1 MAENKSDFIKDPQYI
16 KEEMEKLKEHL
27 RIKKGFNS
35 DSRMFEVDKD
45 ANGNVLVL
53 KTVVDNNRDL
63 PSEWNYGTY
72 LLDGYPKTGFY
83 TMKDGKYVFLPT
95 KNEIDKS
102 KEVEYDTVQDFRAAI
117 IAANP
122 HLEHQVSMT
131 SGFGAEGVIQIE
143 GSLNG
148 IQLPTTDLYYDEQ
161 KGCIVSSINPGIEFR
176 VEFISSAERDVS
188 NVGIGAEPVSS
199 DVQSSL
205 RQSAVRDVES
215 RNESEG
221 RGVSPMEYGVEII
234 NFSLMKSV
242 FESQYRFGDD
252 NNVVTEEKDGTRDV
266 LKESSTSAVDD
277 PRRVEAIMRVNQAW
291 IESYHTVLEGAGKT
305 VSEKETAFMGDDV
318 AGIFDHIV
326 MGLLKGG
333 AQLKMSELPK
343 MLFDRFG
350 MEYSGLVKVMLHF
363 ICHPDIAPMF
373 ELQMDM
379 GPDEAVEQVE
389 AERGNYLMDE
399 AEDVMQK
406 VMAPLQ
412 GNPNNPP
419 RP

>member
-1 MAENKSDFIKDPQYI
+1 MAENKSDFIRDPQFI

-27 RIKKGFNS
+27 RVKKGFNS
-35 DSRMFEVDKD
+35 GSRMFEVDKD

-83 TMKDGKYVFLPT
+83 TMRDGKHVFLPT

-102 KEVEYDTVQDFRAAI
+102 KEVEYDTVQDFKAAVE
-117 IAANP
+117 AANP
-122 HLEHQVSMT
+122 HLVGNVSMT
-131 SGFGAEGVIQIE
+131 TGFGAEGVIQIE
-143 GSLNG
+143 GAING
-148 IQLPTTDLYYDEQ
+148 IHLPTTDLYYDEQ
-161 KGCIVSSINPGIEFR
+161 KGCIISSINPGIEFR
-176 VEFISSAERDVS
+176 VEFISSAERDAS
-188 NVGIGAEPVSS
+188 NVGGIDAENVSS
-199 DVQSSL
+199 DVHSSL

-266 LKESSTSAVDD
+266 LKESSTSAVND

-291 IESYHTVLEGAGKT
+291 LESYHTVLEGAGKT

-318 AGIFDHIV
+318 AGIFDRIV
-326 MGLLKGG
+326 GGLLKGG
-333 AQLKMSELPK
+333 SQLKMSELPK
-343 MLFDRFG
+343 MLFDTFG

-363 ICHPDIAPMF
+363 ISHPDIAPMF

-379 GPDEAVEQVE
+379 GPDEAVQQVE
-389 AERGNYLMDE
+389 AERGNYLMEE

-406 VMAPLQ
+406 VI
-412 GNPNNPP
+412 GNNPNNPP

>member
-63 PSEWNYGTY
+63 PSEWKYGTY

-148 IQLPTTDLYYDEQ
+148 IQLPTTDLFYDET

-266 LKESSTSAVDD
+266 LKESSTSAVND